1 MDFKLSDDQE
11 LIVQAYKDY
20 MESEPWDQYFLEC
33 DEKHE
38 YPLLELLICAI
49 SASIRSCFPR
59 AMAVP
64 ALSSLS

>member
-38 YPLLELLICAI
+38 YPLRWVKGAI

>member
-11 LIVQAYKDY
+11 LIVQAYRDY

-38 YPLLELLICAI
+38 YPL
-49 SASIRSCFPR
+49 RW
-59 AMAVP
+59 V
-64 ALSSLS
+64 

>member
-11 LIVQAYKDY
+11 LIVQAYRDY

-38 YPLLELLICAI
+38 YPLRWVKGLCDLGFDQIML
-49 SASIRSCFPR
+49 P
-59 AMAVP
+59 
-64 ALSSLS
+64 

>member
-38 YPLLELLICAI
+38 SRLR
-49 SASIRSCFPR
+49 SDHASREPWRCRP
-59 AMAVP
+59 
-64 ALSSLS
+64 

>member
-38 YPLLELLICAI
+38 
-49 SASIRSCFPR
+49 IRSCFPR